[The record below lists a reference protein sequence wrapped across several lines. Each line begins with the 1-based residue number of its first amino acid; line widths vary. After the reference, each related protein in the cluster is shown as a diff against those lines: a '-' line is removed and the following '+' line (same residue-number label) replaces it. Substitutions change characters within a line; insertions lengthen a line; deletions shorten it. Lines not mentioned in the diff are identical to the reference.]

1 LFGAFF
7 IVTCSIGTIKLL
19 LRRTL
24 LLSVRYSAFLPLIFE
39 IPYLSIIKIFPLKIF
54 FMKQLLTVLVIFSIT
69 SLFIACNSNTAESGT
84 NTATEKEMKSFD
96 LAEAKAAID
105 ATNAAFGTLVGKTDS
120 AGLAALY
127 TSDAKFM
134 VPNMPAFS
142 GRANI
147 QSAFSGMFAETG
159 PIDLKL
165 TSNEVSGNEE
175 MVNEVGSYS
184 MTDKKGKEIDK
195 GKYIV
200 LWKME
205 DGKWKLHRDIF
216 NSDMPPMPMAPAKK

>member
-1 LFGAFF
+1 
-7 IVTCSIGTIKLL
+7 
-19 LRRTL
+19 
-24 LLSVRYSAFLPLIFE
+24 
-39 IPYLSIIKIFPLKIF
+39 
-54 FMKQLLTVLVIFSIT
+54 MKQLLTVLVIFSIT

-142 GRANI
+142 GKANI

-165 TSNEVSGNEE
+165 TSNEVSG
-175 MVNEVGSYS
+175 NEVGSYS

-216 NSDMPPMPMAPAKK
+216 NSDMPAMAM